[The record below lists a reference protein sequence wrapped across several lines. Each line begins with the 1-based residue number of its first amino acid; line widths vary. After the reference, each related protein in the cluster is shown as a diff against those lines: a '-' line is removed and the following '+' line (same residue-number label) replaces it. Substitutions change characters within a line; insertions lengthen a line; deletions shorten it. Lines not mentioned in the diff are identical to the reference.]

1 MDLCAKKMKAQREKM
16 KSYVSQWQQ
25 SGISQAEFA
34 RKNELNLHGFRYW
47 VSKFRKGS
55 EDVSGFIALTG
66 FASPHIILHYPNGI
80 ELLLPP
86 QTPVSLLNDLIHFEA
101 RCSR

>member
-1 MDLCAKKMKAQREKM
+1 MKAQREKM
-16 KSYVSQWQQ
+16 QLYVSQWQE

-34 RKNELNLHGFRYW
+34 RKHELDLHGFRYW
-47 VSKFRKGS
+47 VSKFRKGK
-55 EDVSGFIALTG
+55 EEVSGFIALSG
-66 FASPHIILHYPNGI
+66 FASPQIILHYPNGV

-86 QTPVSLLNDLIHFEA
+86 QTPVSTLNSLIHFEA